1 MSYSGE
7 PPTQEGRPIRLVL
20 FEDDPI
26 YQMGLAAHLAQFS
39 DMRLVRQVDAGA
51 IALGVLGDVL
61 EEAGNDPVVG
71 ILSLDLRGKGEPGL
85 ALCRQIR
92 QAYPTLPLVLLSQRL
107 EPAFLAAAYQTG
119 ATGYCDKQRAIAN
132 LVPAIRQVAAGQSY
146 WSDGM
151 ASISQAIL
159 ARPPVASSAI
169 APDETTLAVLKRNLR
184 RSGLQQ
190 IDGAIAHIEAQLRYP
205 QLSLLDEW
213 VLTGRRR
220 ELLAARW
227 LLQRLLSSP
236 TMAGVASETEPFI
249 TVPTAPMRPVSPR
262 FQEPDPVTRA
272 ESDDRIRLAGA
283 SPFGSAAGIVAT
295 TAPDAQAAPMQP
307 SVTPAIRVVQ
317 VSLLEATRGRLQ
329 SSLRNLTDTPLE
341 IDILRDDKKRE
352 LLHIVLRQFESALD
366 DLRFSQVSAG
376 QLAQRYPS
384 VLRNLWQEAL
394 TEYLGKY
401 STLPTPEG
409 DVPLVDYLLQ
419 DGDRVQTEILNQIPF
434 VPELFA
440 HLIFQAP
447 LTVDDAILA
456 PGDAEA
462 MTRAEV
468 ILHHLLL
475 QVANGVMQPLLNRFA
490 NIEYVKQTFFDQRLL
505 STREVE
511 RFRNNL
517 SWKYRA
523 QRYFNEPKAIFE
535 SRHHLW
541 VLREGGIGKTSV
553 YAPRNQELENLTGIP
568 LLVTL
573 ALEARDA
580 IAPRLRA
587 AIAFVGSGV
596 VYVLTEVIGR
606 GLGLVG
612 RGVLKG
618 IGNTFQEPR
627 FNRMNRDGWRGRW

>member
-7 PPTQEGRPIRLVL
+7 PPTQENRPIRLVL
-20 FEDDPI
+20 IEDDPI
-26 YQMGLAAHLAQFS
+26 YQMGLAAHLAQFR
-39 DMRLVRQVDAGA
+39 DMWLVRQVDAGA
-51 IALGVLGDVL
+51 IALGVLGDLL
-61 EEAGNDPVVG
+61 EQAGSDPVVG
-71 ILSLDLRGKGEPGL
+71 ILSLDLRGHGELGL

-92 QAYPTLPLVLLSQRL
+92 QAYPTLPLVLLSQRR

-119 ATGYCDKQRAIAN
+119 ATGYCDKQRAIAQ

-146 WSDGM
+146 WADGM
-151 ASISQAIL
+151 ASISQAVL
-159 ARPPVASSAI
+159 ARPPVASPAI
-169 APDETTLAVLKRNLR
+169 APDETTLAVLKRNLQ

-190 IDGAIAHIEAQLRYP
+190 IDGAIAQLEAQLRYP

-213 VLTGRRR
+213 VLLGRRR

-236 TMAGVASETEPFI
+236 TRASIALEREPSA
-249 TVPTAPMRPVSPR
+249 TVPAAPVQPVSPR
-262 FQEPDPVTRA
+262 FQEPVSAARA
-272 ESDDRIRLAGA
+272 ESGKRIELAGA
-283 SPFGSAAGIVAT
+283 SPFGSAAGIIAAA
-295 TAPDAQAAPMQP
+295 APDAQAAPMQP
-307 SVTPAIRVVQ
+307 AGARAIRVVQ
-317 VSLLEATRGRLQ
+317 LSLLQTTRGRLQ

-341 IDILRDDKKRE
+341 IDILREDKKRE
-352 LLHIVLRQFESALD
+352 LLHVVLRQFESALE
-366 DLRFSQVSAG
+366 DLRFSQVPPD
-376 QLAQRYPS
+376 QLAQRYPN

-401 STLPTPEG
+401 STLPTPKG

-419 DGDRVQTEILNQIPF
+419 EGDRVQTEILNQIPF

-440 HLIFQAP
+440 HLLFQAP
-447 LTVDDAILA
+447 LTVDDAVYA
-456 PGDAEA
+456 PGGVEA
-462 MTRAEV
+462 MTRAEM

-490 NIEYVKQTFFDQRLL
+490 NIESVKQTFFDQRLL
-505 STREVE
+505 STREIE

-523 QRYFNEPKAIFE
+523 EKYFNEPKAIFE

-541 VLREGGIGKTSV
+541 VLREGGIGKTLV

-573 ALEARDA
+573 VLEARDA

-627 FNRMNRDGWRGRW
+627 FNRVNRDGWRGRW